1 MYFWIFMT
9 VSRYF
14 LRTFLETAMI
24 FPNIANSAELQHN
37 FAEFATRFT
46 EIFPEIKAK
55 SSEIFCY
62 TENIEPS

>member
-9 VSRYF
+9 ISRYF
-14 LRTFLETAMI
+14 LRTFLDTAMI
-24 FPNIANSAELQHN
+24 FPNMAKLSGITYN

-55 SSEIFCY
+55 SSEIFRY